1 MHSLCAGQ
9 VLFLMSIYTVSVI
22 AVYRSIQNSRVI
34 SSPLTSNQEIRDV
47 TATEFQSLKPSEE
60 CSWNIIFIFNWKVFV
75 SYFVSNCKML
85 TPSRGCITSGC
96 KKSRWVKQTGSERTM
111 QIIWQP
117 WKTTSSAVFGVK
129 ETETEWSGRVGY
141 CQRSEY
147 AIDFYGMTP
156 KSIEWCWAR
165 TNRKLVIFTVSL
177 CTHKVDR
184 IRWHETHAD

>member
-9 VLFLMSIYTVSVI
+9 VLFLMSIYTVSAI

-117 WKTTSSAVFGVK
+117 WKKQPAQLFSGWKRQRQRGQSGVAGWGFVSDLK
-129 ETETEWSGRVGY
+129 
-141 CQRSEY
+141 
-147 AIDFYGMTP
+147 TP
-156 KSIEWCWAR
+156 STFMGWRPKASNDAEQEQ
-165 TNRKLVIFTVSL
+165 TGN
-177 CTHKVDR
+177 
-184 IRWHETHAD
+184 